1 MSFCLWWPS
10 WWSLSFSS
18 YFHRSSSG
26 DSQHLFWNYG
36 CSLFGLKLC
45 PSNVQTI
52 RDVLY
57 IINTDPSGKNIN
69 VLQRFCHTVFHIMG
83 AKWLWFK
90 KFKQT
95 KNSIKIP
102 YCLQK
107 WGHLLNQKNNH
118 YKKFHEAKLRPDQI
132 CLFWCYS
139 TPMRWDDTHTSGFF
153 GGIGCVLSRGG
164 KWSCLSN
171 SWIGIMLNFFWIYKI
186 YNIYVDYNKPV
197 TCYNIYSA
205 TNWGGKIIQFNLISC
220 YALSTQWGEDGNS
233 LFKYTLVLP
242 SFTPEQNVQVGP
254 LL

>member
-164 KWSCLSN
+164 SDLAYQIHELELC
-171 SWIGIMLNFFWIYKI
+171 WIFSEFIKSITFMLITINLL
-186 YNIYVDYNKPV
+186 PV
-197 TCYNIYSA
+197 IIFILPLT
-205 TNWGGKIIQFNLISC
+205 GGKKSFNSI
-220 YALSTQWGEDGNS
+220 
-233 LFKYTLVLP
+233 
-242 SFTPEQNVQVGP
+242 
-254 LL
+254 